1 MRIKIDDLWIAG
13 HPDYEPGEWTP
24 AQNVIWLPTR
34 SGAWQSGAGWE
45 RVGYED
51 AGNPALTLRFDVSRS
66 FDSQREAADWI
77 TSLHSRTPPH
87 PWNGEVWV
95 RYDREDGGTVEIN
108 MGECVVQMTSP
119 PQSLG
124 GTGRLT
130 QTVGYSI
137 HGGVLGAQPSLTDP
151 DDPDQ
156 YNYEDP
162 PVSYY

>member
-1 MRIKIDDLWIAG
+1 MRIKIDDVWIAG

-51 AGNPALTLRFDVSRS
+51 AGCPAFSLRFGVTRA
-66 FDSQREAADWI
+66 FANARLAADWI

-87 PWNGEVWV
+87 PWVGAAVIRFDTE
-95 RYDREDGGTVEIN
+95 EGGTVEIQA
-108 MGECVVQMTSP
+108 GECVLELATPVM
-119 PQSLG
+119 SLG

-130 QTVGYSI
+130 QTVGYVLN
-137 HGGVLGAQPSLTDP
+137 GGVLGAQPTLTDP
-151 DDPDQ
+151 EDPDQ
-156 YNYEDP
+156 YGYEDEP
-162 PVSYY
+162 PVYS